1 MNEPGQQPEFPANAG
16 DPNGKGS
23 VLAGFGLA
31 AVINLGAA
39 IVGIVTIVVPLAI
52 GLIQAAWIVPMVLSF
67 RKSGKSETAK
77 GILIAAT
84 ITFLLNAGCWG
95 LVATS
100 LSSGSMR

>member
-1 MNEPGQQPEFPANAG
+1 
-16 DPNGKGS
+16 
-23 VLAGFGLA
+23 
-31 AVINLGAA
+31 VINLGAA

>member
-1 MNEPGQQPEFPANAG
+1 
-16 DPNGKGS
+16 
-23 VLAGFGLA
+23 
-31 AVINLGAA
+31 
-39 IVGIVTIVVPLAI
+39 
-52 GLIQAAWIVPMVLSF
+52 MVLSF